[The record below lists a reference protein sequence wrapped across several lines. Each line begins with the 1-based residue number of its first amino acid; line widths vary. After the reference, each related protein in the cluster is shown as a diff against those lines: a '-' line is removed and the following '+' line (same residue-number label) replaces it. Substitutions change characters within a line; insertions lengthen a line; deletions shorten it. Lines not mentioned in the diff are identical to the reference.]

1 MRRIFA
7 DRAAFL
13 ADPDF
18 SHIPVRGLTDPRYA
32 AQLRATIDPERASSS
47 SAVRAGDPMPFETA
61 ARSSSDADEF
71 AVPVR
76 EGEHTT
82 HFSVVDAAGS
92 AVANT
97 YTINESYGSGATV
110 AAGFLLNDT
119 MDDFTTQPGVPNKL
133 FGLVQSD
140 ANSIEPGKRPL
151 SSMTPTILL
160 RNGQLSFVTGS
171 PGGPRIISAT
181 LLSVL
186 RWMRLGGLDA
196 AGAQAAINAP
206 RFHQQWL
213 PDTLWIE
220 NIFPAAVAEDLAR
233 RGHSIKRRAW
243 IGQVEAIAIDPGT
256 GERLGA
262 ADPRRQGSAIG
273 Y

>member
-1 MRRIFA
+1 M
-7 DRAAFL
+7 
-13 ADPDF
+13 
-18 SHIPVRGLTDPRYA
+18 
-32 AQLRATIDPERASSS
+32 
-47 SAVRAGDPMPFETA
+47 
-61 ARSSSDADEF
+61 
-71 AVPVR
+71 PVR
-76 EGEHTT
+76 EGENTT
-82 HFSVVDAAGS
+82 HFSVVDAAGN

-140 ANSIEPGKRPL
+140 ANAIEPGKRPL

-160 RNGQLSFVTGS
+160 RDGQLSFVTGS

-196 AGAQAAINAP
+196 AGAQAAINTP
-206 RFHQQWL
+206 RFHQQWM

-220 NIFPAAVAEDLAR
+220 NTFPSVVAEDLAR
-233 RGHSIKRRAW
+233 RGHSVKRRAW
-243 IGQVEAIAIDPGT
+243 IGQVEAIGIDPST